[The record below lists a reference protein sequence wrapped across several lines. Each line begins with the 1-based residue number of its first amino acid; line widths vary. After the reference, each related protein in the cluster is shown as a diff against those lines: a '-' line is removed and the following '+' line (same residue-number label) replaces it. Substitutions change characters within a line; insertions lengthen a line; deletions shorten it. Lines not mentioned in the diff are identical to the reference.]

1 MSDSFGM
8 RDSDF
13 ISHDRP
19 SYASALP
26 RREYYQPLPRANMIL
41 VRDHLQNALHAQP
54 NAEAQKYI
62 VLAIK
67 ELERI

>member
-1 MSDSFGM
+1 MSNEFGM

-13 ISHDRP
+13 ISHNTSSLP
-19 SYASALP
+19 SLRRMP
-26 RREYYQPLPRANMIL
+26 RDYPEALPRANMIL

-67 ELERI
+67 EIER

>member
-1 MSDSFGM
+1 M
-8 RDSDF
+8 RSL
-13 ISHDRP
+13 RRM
-19 SYASALP
+19 P
-26 RREYYQPLPRANMIL
+26 RDYPEALPRANMIL

-67 ELERI
+67 EIER